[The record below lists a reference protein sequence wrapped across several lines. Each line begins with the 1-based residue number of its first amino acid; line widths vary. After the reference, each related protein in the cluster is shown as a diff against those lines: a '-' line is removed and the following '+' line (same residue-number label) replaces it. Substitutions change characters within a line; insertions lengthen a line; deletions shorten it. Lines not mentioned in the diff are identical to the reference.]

1 MVSETEFKQALK
13 VIDRNTR
20 LCLLYISEHIDQKL
34 EVYSTLQTSHR
45 TLIDTKVSQL
55 EKQLGTWQGAMKSL
69 EILEVKLQ
77 GLIIELDKLEPQIR
91 TAKELMQEFDNI
103 DTKEEYIRNQVS
115 QIFNKAV
122 LPVLDTKFEQAKKD
136 NDETVKILTKFM
148 ERLAPKDRVYFAE
161 ELRKELDKHSP

>member
-1 MVSETEFKQALK
+1 MVSDTEFKDALK
-13 VIDRNTR
+13 LIDRNTR
-20 LCLLYISEHIDQKL
+20 LCILYIKEKTDQTL
-34 EVYSTLQTSHR
+34 SAHSTLHADHR
-45 TLIDTKVSQL
+45 TSVDAKVSQL

-91 TAKELMQEFDNI
+91 TAKELMQEFDDI
-103 DTKEEYIRNQVS
+103 DTKEDYIVKKVS
-115 QIFNKAV
+115 QIFNEV
-122 LPVLDTKFEQAKKD
+122 IRPVLDTKFEQAKKD